1 MIVLAF
7 FYNHVFFTV
16 SPPALHKSYFRV
28 SWISPN
34 SDTMIITHRPQAML
48 ANSHISMQRERR
60 NEWSFNKKCNKI
72 NEKCSLVTHLLET
85 KDCERIKKHSQS
97 YFPLIQLS
105 FCGFGSVGIIDNVV
119 DIPMW
124 ELWKCWTKI
133 TWEAASGEETP
144 DAAPEIYKLR
154 KENMKINR
162 LSQT

>member
-1 MIVLAF
+1 MQSGSSDYERQKTVREVLE
-7 FYNHVFFTV
+7 
-16 SPPALHKSYFRV
+16 S
-28 SWISPN
+28 
-34 SDTMIITHRPQAML
+34 
-48 ANSHISMQRERR
+48 R
-60 NEWSFNKKCNKI
+60 NTTNP
-72 NEKCSLVTHLLET
+72 T
-85 KDCERIKKHSQS
+85 
-97 YFPLIQLS
+97 FPYSTFIL
-105 FCGFGSVGIIDNVV
+105 CFGSVGIIDNVV

>member
-1 MIVLAF
+1 
-7 FYNHVFFTV
+7 
-16 SPPALHKSYFRV
+16 
-28 SWISPN
+28 
-34 SDTMIITHRPQAML
+34 ML
-48 ANSHISMQRERR
+48 
-60 NEWSFNKKCNKI
+60 I
-72 NEKCSLVTHLLET
+72 NEKCSLVTDLLET